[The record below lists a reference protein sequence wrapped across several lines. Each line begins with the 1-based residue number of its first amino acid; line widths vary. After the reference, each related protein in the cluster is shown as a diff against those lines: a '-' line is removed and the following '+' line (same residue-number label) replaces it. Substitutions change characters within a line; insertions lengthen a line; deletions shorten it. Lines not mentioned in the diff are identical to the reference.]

1 MCVLLGVVFVFRDG
15 EHVLERRLVLQ
26 LHDAAKVGSRVP
38 KPPLLID
45 RQMPRWKRPPASALP
60 LLFLP
65 LNPRL
70 PPPPPHPLICLPH
83 FVRIRPA
90 LLIGF
95 VRRGRFPTLNTRKYL
110 PRYHAYVWFV
120 TCAVVAL
127 QIGSGGYG
135 GIVYEGYTFC
145 GLVPYNLK
153 NPFVVMEFVLSTL
166 QARDQ
171 PPAFGLIA
179 PRVPRVSTS
188 RRHPPSLPPSHAH
201 AQSYTQSHTHTT
213 KPRPSIARSLT
224 PTTWP
229 QLCVGF
235 ASLVYVQLRLRD
247 VEHHLGSKT
256 LLNMHRAYVLV
267 YLILWFVHVSR
278 RPLMLFCT
286 AIDAVPNS
294 PRCSP
299 VSCLVLSPLKRIVT
313 VVPGEPTMHKV
324 VALLWQA
331 QAFFIAW
338 VRLGE
343 PGLLPSFL
351 EALGVPPDLTAL
363 WFPHQGDADSGG

>member
-1 MCVLLGVVFVFRDG
+1 M
-15 EHVLERRLVLQ
+15 LQ

-188 RRHPPSLPPSHAH
+188 RRHPPLPPSLPRTRAELH
-201 AQSYTQSHTHTT
+201 TVTHTHHQASSFHCTLT
-213 KPRPSIARSLT
+213 DPNHVATVMCRVRITCIRTAAPSRRRASPWQQDVAEHAPCLRAGVPHPLVCSRKQTPLDAVLHGDRCCAQLT
-224 PTTWP
+224 
-229 QLCVGF
+229 
-235 ASLVYVQLRLRD
+235 
-247 VEHHLGSKT
+247 T
-256 LLNMHRAYVLV
+256 LLSRFLPRALAPEAYC
-267 YLILWFVHVSR
+267 YR
-278 RPLMLFCT
+278 G
-286 AIDAVPNS
+286 
-294 PRCSP
+294 PR
-299 VSCLVLSPLKRIVT
+299 
-313 VVPGEPTMHKV
+313 
-324 VALLWQA
+324 
-331 QAFFIAW
+331 
-338 VRLGE
+338 
-343 PGLLPSFL
+343 
-351 EALGVPPDLTAL
+351 
-363 WFPHQGDADSGG
+363 